1 MAGPGKRRVAADYRI
16 TVFEPNHRLAFET
29 IAGPVR
35 PSGAYLLED
44 SGDGTRL
51 TFSLQAE
58 LRGIRGLLM
67 GRLVQNAMD
76 TEVMAI
82 ERLRMLLEAAPA
94 T

>member
-1 MAGPGKRRVAADYRI
+1 M
-16 TVFEPNHRLAFET
+16 
-29 IAGPVR
+29 
-35 PSGAYLLED
+35 LED

-67 GRLVQNAMD
+67 GRLVQKAMD